1 MVTPMT
7 TTTLP
12 QATAQ
17 PARPVADQHIAA
29 FRLRLDL
36 AQRTDAEFAVRLRAA
51 QLRHACTERLHSL

>member
-1 MVTPMT
+1 MT

-17 PARPVADQHIAA
+17 PSRTVADQHIAA

-36 AQRTDAEFAVRLRAA
+36 AQRTDAEFAARLRAV
-51 QLRHACTERLHSL
+51 QLRHAVTERLHAL